1 LELRK
6 EISTFLNTTIFL
18 LPELDK
24 RVKMAEYEIRN
35 IKNEITYQQGIINQ
49 NTIYKLDNF
58 KKDTLSEFYSREIY
72 DKKNIYLGL
81 KKFNLPIYLNSGK
94 KARGYLAN
102 NKDDIYFIR
111 ADGNIYNISKDEQLT
126 NQKSIIQRI
135 DTNIKE
141 KIFDLNFFDNNK
153 STKYGSFVGVKD
165 LMIHKNKIYFSY
177 LKENK
182 NECYSIAILSA
193 NLSKN
198 FLEFSEFFNTDE
210 CVQTD
215 TRESGFGKGF
225 GLLHSGGRMEIIN
238 DSKSNEEYV
247 LFTTGELM
255 NRPLAQNQNSIFGK
269 IISINIRTR
278 NYEIFSSGFRN
289 SQGLLNFKKKS
300 KIISTEHGPVG
311 GDEINIIEKNGNYGW
326 PISSYGEHYPE
337 GYYDDKVS
345 FSNEKIA
352 FSELIKI
359 APLNKSHK
367 DYGFV
372 EPVYVFSP
380 LAIAPSQIIEISKK
394 FINSKNDLF
403 FLTSLKAGS
412 LFILEFNR
420 DFSKAIFLEQIR
432 LNERIRDIIYD
443 SELNLYLL
451 IFESSGSLGVLYNND
466 TPYKDCKQKL
476 VNFEY
481 RKNIDFLTKKMK
493 NSFEDFCKNKF
504 TSPNPISRK
513 NIENI
518 ISDSMI
524 KIIE

>member
-1 LELRK
+1 MK
-6 EISTFLNTTIFL
+6 
-18 LPELDK
+18 
-24 RVKMAEYEIRN
+24 
-35 IKNEITYQQGIINQ
+35 
-49 NTIYKLDNF
+49 
-58 KKDTLSEFYSREIY
+58 
-72 DKKNIYLGL
+72 
-81 KKFNLPIYLNSGK
+81 
-94 KARGYLAN
+94 
-102 NKDDIYFIR
+102 
-111 ADGNIYNISKDEQLT
+111 
-126 NQKSIIQRI
+126 
-135 DTNIKE
+135 
-141 KIFDLNFFDNNK
+141 
-153 STKYGSFVGVKD
+153 
-165 LMIHKNKIYFSY
+165 
-177 LKENK
+177 
-182 NECYSIAILSA
+182 
-193 NLSKN
+193 
-198 FLEFSEFFNTDE
+198 
-210 CVQTD
+210 
-215 TRESGFGKGF
+215 
-225 GLLHSGGRMEIIN
+225 
-238 DSKSNEEYV
+238 
-247 LFTTGELM
+247 
-255 NRPLAQNQNSIFGK
+255 
-269 IISINIRTR
+269 
-278 NYEIFSSGFRN
+278 
-289 SQGLLNFKKKS
+289 
-300 KIISTEHGPVG
+300 
-311 GDEINIIEKNGNYGW
+311 NYGW